1 MKRSQ
6 LADRWFEK
14 SEDDLTAARIMRRE
28 GLHAHCAYQCQ
39 QAVEKS
45 IKALWIDV
53 KQADPPRIHGVGPIA
68 VQLGADADLVRD
80 INDVVGEYMASRY
93 PDAASALPAN
103 YYTDTDSEQRLTK
116 TEHILSWVAGHW
128 EAEDE

>member
-1 MKRSQ
+1 MRRSKQ
-6 LADRWFEK
+6 AEQWFQT

-39 QAVEKS
+39 QAVEKA

-53 KQADPPRIHGVGPIA
+53 KQTDPPRIHAVGPIA
-68 VQLGADADLVRD
+68 IQLGAEADLVRD
-80 INDVVGEYMASRY
+80 INDVVGEYIASRY

-103 YYTDTDSEQRLTK
+103 YYTDADSEQRLTK

-128 EAEDE
+128 EAQDE